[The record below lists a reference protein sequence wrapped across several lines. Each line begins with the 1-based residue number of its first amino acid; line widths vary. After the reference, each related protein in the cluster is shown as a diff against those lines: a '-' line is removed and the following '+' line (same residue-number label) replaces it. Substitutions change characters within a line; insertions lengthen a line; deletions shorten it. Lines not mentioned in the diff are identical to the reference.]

1 MPFILPLKIFSF
13 SKFIR
18 LRLISVLKISKFM
31 VSQPG
36 KQTIAMQIFLNVSR
50 RKRQSDN
57 KIWSVN
63 II

>member
-1 MPFILPLKIFSF
+1 MPFFLPLKIFSF

>member
-13 SKFIR
+13 SRFIR

-36 KQTIAMQIFLNVSR
+36 KQTMAMQIFLNVSR

-57 KIWSVN
+57 KIWSVD